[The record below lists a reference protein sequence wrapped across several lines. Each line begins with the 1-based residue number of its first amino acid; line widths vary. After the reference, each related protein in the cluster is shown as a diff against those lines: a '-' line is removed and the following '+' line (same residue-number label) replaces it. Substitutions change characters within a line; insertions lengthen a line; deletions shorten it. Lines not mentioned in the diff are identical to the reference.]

1 MVHAAEHCLNIM
13 KRLKSLVNHLDD
25 DLEQNLFHDFSM
37 QLAHQNFRITANG
50 FFDFNYQLLGGMFGS
65 VVTFIILMVQL
76 DEDGSDKDIGIHE
89 SIDERKSKSVLCRE
103 FNLAC

>member
-1 MVHAAEHCLNIM
+1 M
-13 KRLKSLVNHLDD
+13 KSLKSLVNYLDD

-65 VVTFIILMVQL
+65 VATFIILMVQL
-76 DEDGSDKDIGIHE
+76 DEDGSENDADKSE
-89 SIDERKSKSVLCRE
+89 SDEERKTKSILCRE